1 MKKVLFLLLLISS
14 SVFAQKVEHGILAGA
29 SLGFPLQDKNETPA
43 PPVSDFFLYNNDLF
57 GGGMIGYRFRFLPE
71 QKTFFDLD
79 LTAGFQSLGALKY
92 KPYMNGGDPNNG
104 YGHFDGEDIND
115 FLLPIA
121 VTATWNYRFTDKFHA
136 GLGVAPKLYVQP
148 HAAFDLSVV
157 AKMGYRVC
165 KHFELGLSYQYGCLN
180 VMKHFNDGK
189 SQGRKGHL
197 SDLMLSVYIPFSVK

>member
-1 MKKVLFLLLLISS
+1 
-14 SVFAQKVEHGILAGA
+14 
-29 SLGFPLQDKNETPA
+29 
-43 PPVSDFFLYNNDLF
+43 
-57 GGGMIGYRFRFLPE
+57 
-71 QKTFFDLD
+71 
-79 LTAGFQSLGALKY
+79 
-92 KPYMNGGDPNNG
+92 MNGGDPNKG